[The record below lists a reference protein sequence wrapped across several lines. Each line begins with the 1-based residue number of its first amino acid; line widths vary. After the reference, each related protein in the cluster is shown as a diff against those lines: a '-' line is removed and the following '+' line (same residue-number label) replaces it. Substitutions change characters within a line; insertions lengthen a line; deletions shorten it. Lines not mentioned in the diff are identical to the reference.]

1 MEHLGKDQQN
11 LRKDMMLYLVFDVIA
26 FLRQTTNHK
35 INLDKIRDRTLSMQK
50 GGGGGGCWDPKS
62 FCMGH

>member
-1 MEHLGKDQQN
+1 MKHLGKDQQN

-35 INLDKIRDRTLSMQK
+35 INLDKIRDRTLSM
-50 GGGGGGCWDPKS
+50 
-62 FCMGH
+62 

>member
-11 LRKDMMLYLVFDVIA
+11 LRKDMMLYLVFVVIA

-35 INLDKIRDRTLSMQK
+35 INLDKIRDRTLSM
-50 GGGGGGCWDPKS
+50 
-62 FCMGH
+62 